1 MSLTTPDDNS
11 QVGMSPKSN
20 GPSSQQHT
28 RKPSS
33 ASANVADAIKSRN
46 KPKDKFSAKEKSN
59 NKDSMP
65 PPPDPPQPQAILEPE
80 IRALEECLMNA
91 TVSIAQIFGFY
102 TDVKR
107 LDVQKH
113 APHPPRSMV
122 SALELDLACYDQI
135 CDGLE
140 SRIAHAISV
149 LERDLRKEE
158 NRLREEEEEK
168 AREKAA
174 EPTPSIQ
181 DMETEN
187 STEGVFKSQQTS
199 PSGPIT
205 GTGKLPLRRPSKVSL
220 STLHRNP
227 FPLKLDLSAASLRI
241 GADEAGFDMSSLGN
255 MNTLGG
261 MDSLGRIPGL
271 ASPVTLA
278 PKSARPLASE
288 ELHSEIFAAF
298 ASSDTQGMS
307 QHVDID
313 LTGDPDQ
320 HIDIDLTLDENMP
333 VSTGIDMLTQ
343 GGSADKPIDIDN
355 IGDLDLGDV
364 HMQDLATTVGS
375 LFSPPTNTSELS
387 GDNASSGVDSILH
400 AFSENQSQQD
410 SIFASLNIG
419 QQASAP
425 ELSNNAREGIEFP
438 ETVGD
443 DHSTNFDYLFNEQG
457 GR

>member
-1 MSLTTPDDNS
+1 
-11 QVGMSPKSN
+11 
-20 GPSSQQHT
+20 
-28 RKPSS
+28 
-33 ASANVADAIKSRN
+33 
-46 KPKDKFSAKEKSN
+46 
-59 NKDSMP
+59 
-65 PPPDPPQPQAILEPE
+65 
-80 IRALEECLMNA
+80 
-91 TVSIAQIFGFY
+91 
-102 TDVKR
+102 
-107 LDVQKH
+107 
-113 APHPPRSMV
+113 
-122 SALELDLACYDQI
+122 
-135 CDGLE
+135 
-140 SRIAHAISV
+140 
-149 LERDLRKEE
+149 
-158 NRLREEEEEK
+158 
-168 AREKAA
+168 
-174 EPTPSIQ
+174 
-181 DMETEN
+181 METEN
-187 STEGVFKSQQTS
+187 STEGVLKSQQTS

-298 ASSDTQGMS
+298 ASTDTQGMS

-364 HMQDLATTVGS
+364 HMQDLATSIFSQQSNGIVTDPSDEAVGS

-419 QQASAP
+419 RQASGP

-457 GR
+457 GEMIDNLLNMSTTTMDNGTQEESNSNTPNKNTI